1 MENGGVVASPA
12 VLRLTEKERYGI
24 VALVVALHGEGRAV
38 LLREVAARQSIP
50 LPFLERIAGELR
62 KLGYLQAKRGPGG
75 GVVLARD
82 AREIRLGELC
92 LALVGPKEA
101 AVFVGL
107 PVSGGVPGTAA
118 SAAVAETFGLLERS
132 LRRQLDG
139 VSIEDLVRAAR
150 RIEEASAPAD
160 GDFVI

>member
-1 MENGGVVASPA
+1 MESGGGVVASRA

-24 VALVVALHGEGRAV
+24 VALVDVALYGEGRAV
-38 LLREVAARQSIP
+38 LLRAVAARQAIP

-62 KLGYLQAKRGPGG
+62 KFGYLQAKRGPGG
-75 GVVLARD
+75 GVLLARD
-82 AREIRLGELC
+82 PREIRLGELC
-92 LALVGPKEA
+92 LALVGAKEA
-101 AVFVGL
+101 TA
-107 PVSGGVPGTAA
+107 SGGLPGTAA
-118 SAAVAETFGLLERS
+118 AAAVAETFGLLERS

-150 RIEEASAPAD
+150 RIAESSAPTD

>member
-1 MENGGVVASPA
+1 MVASPA

-24 VALVVALHGEGRAV
+24 VALVDVALHGEGRAV

-92 LALVGPKEA
+92 LALVGPKE
-101 AVFVGL
+101 
-107 PVSGGVPGTAA
+107 PVVIVPPAPEGHPGTSA